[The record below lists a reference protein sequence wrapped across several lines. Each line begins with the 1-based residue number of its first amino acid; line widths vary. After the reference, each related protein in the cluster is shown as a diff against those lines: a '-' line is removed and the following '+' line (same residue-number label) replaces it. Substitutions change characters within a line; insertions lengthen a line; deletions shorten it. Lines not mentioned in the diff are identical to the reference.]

1 MEQLSRGATATEAHA
16 ARARVRQQG
25 MSQQL
30 EAWDKGYDED
40 PVRTI
45 SK

>member
-1 MEQLSRGATATEAHA
+1 MEQLSLGATATEAHA
-16 ARARVRQQG
+16 SRARVRQQE

-40 PVRTI
+40 PVRPI